1 MFENYGDLLGVRN
14 YEWVESRSK
23 ALPNFLL
30 RMARGTQ
37 RAVDAVEII
46 ELEKTAQDALQ
57 ADKSIAAHWQMIAR
71 DAPPG
76 FDPDRSF
83 ILIGAPIQLLEGPAS
98 GRRVLWF
105 GRGQSQF
112 SEEEFVAHYTGHHG
126 PLVAR
131 HARELG
137 LQSYRQ
143 VPREQNPQGAI
154 LRELGFG
161 KGAAPAVFAELVMGM
176 PPLNAAGLR
185 AWRSASREIEAD
197 EKRHIDFSR
206 SMLLFA

>member
-1 MFENYGDLLGVRN
+1 MHLGDKHHSQYGLENHGLTELGDVYWTLPTAALYEQALKRDEGLL
-14 YEWVESRSK
+14 SS
-23 ALPNFLL
+23 
-30 RMARGTQ
+30 
-37 RAVDAVEII
+37 
-46 ELEKTAQDALQ
+46 
-57 ADKSIAAHWQMIAR
+57 
-71 DAPPG
+71 
-76 FDPDRSF
+76 
-83 ILIGAPIQLLEGPAS
+83 
-98 GRRVLWF
+98 
-105 GRGQSQF
+105 
-112 SEEEFVAHYTGHHG
+112 HG
-126 PLVAR
+126 PLVVR

-143 VPREQNPQGAI
+143 VPREQNLLGDT